1 MLAFAGGRVKC
12 LFSMKIVLI
21 NCRGL
26 SLFCFVLF
34 VSEFDKHVGA
44 KDELL
49 GTKVTNLNT
58 VTPHSDNTQAIF

>member
-1 MLAFAGGRVKC
+1 M
-12 LFSMKIVLI
+12 
-21 NCRGL
+21 
-26 SLFCFVLF
+26 FCFVLF